1 MCVPHAFLQFC
12 HSLVAYE
19 VAQYLVGIGQGSSR
33 TFTCY
38 HVAVLLI
45 QMASILGV
53 GSKVLFKTRIAG
65 SLLAVEDARACQY
78 HRGSTDGTYAL
89 AGLVMSDERL
99 SHALVLVEMSAAW
112 HSSRQQEHVCIAE
125 VLHVLKAQ
133 VGFQCYAMR
142 SFYPFAARN
151 AYGLDVYTTS
161 AKYVYRSQ
169 TFDFLEAIGKKFV
182 YLCHNF
188 MFFLSDYSIYIITFA
203 KVTIIIE
210 MTKQMAEQHLK
221 FAIFGNEYQAKKSVS
236 IETILAFLE
245 KKKAEIYV
253 ENAYY
258 DFLVRDLQLDV
269 KVAGVFED
277 YNFDVDYVISMG
289 GDGTFL
295 KAASKVGAKGTPI
308 IGINMGRLGFLADVL
323 PSEIETALDSLY
335 AGECQIEEHAVIQV
349 EARGGVLAGN
359 PFALNDIAVLKRDD
373 ASMISIRTHVDG
385 EFLVTYQADGLIV
398 TTPTGST
405 AYNLSNG
412 GPIIIPQSGSLCL
425 TPVAPHSLNIR
436 PIVINDTAEIQ
447 LDIESRSHN
456 YLVAIDGRSERMT
469 EETSLVIRKAAH
481 SIKIVKQR
489 NQRYFST
496 LREKLMWGADQR
508 ER

>member
-1 MCVPHAFLQFC
+1 M
-12 HSLVAYE
+12 
-19 VAQYLVGIGQGSSR
+19 AQ
-33 TFTCY
+33 
-38 HVAVLLI
+38 
-45 QMASILGV
+45 
-53 GSKVLFKTRIAG
+53 
-65 SLLAVEDARACQY
+65 
-78 HRGSTDGTYAL
+78 
-89 AGLVMSDERL
+89 
-99 SHALVLVEMSAAW
+99 
-112 HSSRQQEHVCIAE
+112 
-125 VLHVLKAQ
+125 
-133 VGFQCYAMR
+133 
-142 SFYPFAARN
+142 
-151 AYGLDVYTTS
+151 
-161 AKYVYRSQ
+161 
-169 TFDFLEAIGKKFV
+169 
-182 YLCHNF
+182 
-188 MFFLSDYSIYIITFA
+188 
-203 KVTIIIE
+203 
-210 MTKQMAEQHLK
+210 QHLK
-221 FAIFGNEYQAKKSVS
+221 FAIFGNEYQAKKSAS
-236 IETILAFLE
+236 IMRILSYLE
-245 KKKAEIYV
+245 KREAEVYI
-253 ENAYY
+253 ESLFY
-258 DFLVRDLQLDV
+258 DFLT
-269 KVAGVFED
+269 KVEHLEVQAAGVFED

-295 KAASKVGAKGTPI
+295 KAAGAKGTPI

>member
-1 MCVPHAFLQFC
+1 
-12 HSLVAYE
+12 
-19 VAQYLVGIGQGSSR
+19 
-33 TFTCY
+33 
-38 HVAVLLI
+38 
-45 QMASILGV
+45 
-53 GSKVLFKTRIAG
+53 
-65 SLLAVEDARACQY
+65 
-78 HRGSTDGTYAL
+78 
-89 AGLVMSDERL
+89 
-99 SHALVLVEMSAAW
+99 
-112 HSSRQQEHVCIAE
+112 
-125 VLHVLKAQ
+125 
-133 VGFQCYAMR
+133 
-142 SFYPFAARN
+142 
-151 AYGLDVYTTS
+151 
-161 AKYVYRSQ
+161 
-169 TFDFLEAIGKKFV
+169 
-182 YLCHNF
+182 
-188 MFFLSDYSIYIITFA
+188 
-203 KVTIIIE
+203 

-258 DFLVRDLQLDV
+258 DFLVRDLHLDV

-373 ASMISIRTHVDG
+373 ASMISIHTHVDG

-469 EETSLVIRKAAH
+469 EETSLVIRKAVH

>member
-1 MCVPHAFLQFC
+1 M
-12 HSLVAYE
+12 
-19 VAQYLVGIGQGSSR
+19 I
-33 TFTCY
+33 
-38 HVAVLLI
+38 
-45 QMASILGV
+45 
-53 GSKVLFKTRIAG
+53 
-65 SLLAVEDARACQY
+65 D
-78 HRGSTDGTYAL
+78 
-89 AGLVMSDERL
+89 
-99 SHALVLVEMSAAW
+99 
-112 HSSRQQEHVCIAE
+112 
-125 VLHVLKAQ
+125 
-133 VGFQCYAMR
+133 
-142 SFYPFAARN
+142 
-151 AYGLDVYTTS
+151 
-161 AKYVYRSQ
+161 
-169 TFDFLEAIGKKFV
+169 
-182 YLCHNF
+182 
-188 MFFLSDYSIYIITFA
+188 
-203 KVTIIIE
+203 
-210 MTKQMAEQHLK
+210 QHLK
-221 FAIFGNEYQAKKSVS
+221 FAIFGNEYQAKKSAS
-236 IETILAFLE
+236 IETILAFLA
-245 KKKAEIYV
+245 KKGAEVYV

-258 DFLVRDLQLDV
+258 DFLVRDLCLDM

-295 KAASKVGAKGTPI
+295 KAASRVGAKGTPI
-308 IGINMGRLGFLADVL
+308 IGVNMGRLGFLADVL
-323 PSEIETALDSLY
+323 PSEIEAALGSLY

-349 EARGGVLAGN
+349 EAEGGVLAGN

-373 ASMISIRTHVDG
+373 ASMISIRTQVNG

-398 TTPTGST
+398 STPTGST

-436 PIVINDTAEIQ
+436 PIVINDTAEIT
-447 LDIESRSHN
+447 LDVESRSHN

-469 EETSLVIRKAAH
+469 EGTRLTIRRAPH

>member
-1 MCVPHAFLQFC
+1 
-12 HSLVAYE
+12 
-19 VAQYLVGIGQGSSR
+19 
-33 TFTCY
+33 
-38 HVAVLLI
+38 
-45 QMASILGV
+45 
-53 GSKVLFKTRIAG
+53 
-65 SLLAVEDARACQY
+65 
-78 HRGSTDGTYAL
+78 
-89 AGLVMSDERL
+89 
-99 SHALVLVEMSAAW
+99 
-112 HSSRQQEHVCIAE
+112 
-125 VLHVLKAQ
+125 
-133 VGFQCYAMR
+133 
-142 SFYPFAARN
+142 
-151 AYGLDVYTTS
+151 
-161 AKYVYRSQ
+161 
-169 TFDFLEAIGKKFV
+169 
-182 YLCHNF
+182 
-188 MFFLSDYSIYIITFA
+188 
-203 KVTIIIE
+203 

-469 EETSLVIRKAAH
+469 EETRLVIRRAAH

-508 ER
+508 AR

>member
-1 MCVPHAFLQFC
+1 M
-12 HSLVAYE
+12 
-19 VAQYLVGIGQGSSR
+19 AQ
-33 TFTCY
+33 
-38 HVAVLLI
+38 
-45 QMASILGV
+45 
-53 GSKVLFKTRIAG
+53 
-65 SLLAVEDARACQY
+65 
-78 HRGSTDGTYAL
+78 
-89 AGLVMSDERL
+89 
-99 SHALVLVEMSAAW
+99 
-112 HSSRQQEHVCIAE
+112 
-125 VLHVLKAQ
+125 
-133 VGFQCYAMR
+133 
-142 SFYPFAARN
+142 
-151 AYGLDVYTTS
+151 
-161 AKYVYRSQ
+161 
-169 TFDFLEAIGKKFV
+169 
-182 YLCHNF
+182 
-188 MFFLSDYSIYIITFA
+188 
-203 KVTIIIE
+203 
-210 MTKQMAEQHLK
+210 QHLK
-221 FAIFGNEYQAKKSVS
+221 FAIFGNEYQAKKSAS
-236 IETILAFLE
+236 IEKILDYLD
-245 KKKAEIYV
+245 KRGAEVYV

-258 DFLVRDLQLDV
+258 EFLTHDQHI
-269 KVAGVFED
+269 KVNAAGVFED

-295 KAASKVGAKGTPI
+295 KAASRVGAKGTPI
-308 IGINMGRLGFLADVL
+308 IGVNMGRLGFLADVL
-323 PSEIETALDSLY
+323 PSEIEAALDSLY
-335 AGECQIEEHAVIQV
+335 AGEVQIEDHAVIQV
-349 EARGGVLAGN
+349 EAEGGVLAGN

-373 ASMISIRTHVDG
+373 ASMISIRTQVDG

-436 PIVINDTAEIQ
+436 PIVINDSAEIT

-469 EETSLVIRKAAH
+469 EQTRLVIRRAPH